1 MSRYVPTLPLRNVAK
16 DPGTLAHLHSLG
28 AFPKINQRFVFP
40 GDGTAGAL
48 LRHIDTEMHPV
59 FADVSSFYRYKK
71 ARRSIGAQNE
81 DVPDSALLLLVRE
94 FGPNVPMTILTQ
106 RLGGQA
112 SEQKRKAR
120 IRDLTGMTK
129 SLPGPITTG
138 DLEQL
143 LSILPASMKGD
154 LLRALATKT
163 LPAIP
168 NLSAT
173 HIGQICALETPEVR
187 ILGALALL
195 SSCLHRR
202 SHAHRQKIISA
213 IKRMDR
219 IINGASGSDARNAV
233 LLDYLEGRSIP
244 GDNTKIRSEMPETIA
259 WLRRL
264 ATDVGP
270 KIGRTLDA
278 EFPGL
283 IIRISKPKVLRPQIK
298 AELATELTESTV
310 LQSRDLRSNPDE
322 RPPEVQRRLTLL
334 RVAPQIIHS
343 VRERIDELER
353 VANRFRSIR
362 EHCQKGRGIFS
373 VELEGSVNIDGSAGR
388 PRRAPFSFIHSS
400 MLYDEL
406 VSGAVPGWRKGTP
419 EPPPEK
425 TYLCISQDPHP
436 DDAWFAQ
443 LMRTRAIASQPSGIA
458 ELDEQRQRMFHAG
471 ALPAGRSAPSS
482 LLDFERPDRKLAR
495 HASRVDIALV
505 PIVEFYHAMLMA
517 ALVIMYGLRF
527 GARIGETMQIR
538 LGSDCMDEDEREGR
552 TVHILRLI
560 PKGAHTATIFQTD
573 PEIRTII
580 RQIVR
585 LAHSR
590 WFPQCYRNGE
600 IDLPVVRY
608 GNRARQNIPD
618 GKFILRNEK
627 RALSG
632 THLAM
637 FIKVLL
643 FGLVDMKSHDGR
655 YVIAT
660 IMSVLGYDV
669 DETGSV
675 LHHAPGSREAE
686 VYDLSEY
693 LSNEE
698 IEEIRRELRSAGI
711 MGKVA

>member
-1 MSRYVPTLPLRNVAK
+1 MSRYVATLPLRDVAK

-28 AFPKINQRFVFP
+28 AFPKINKRFVFP

-48 LRHIDTEMHPV
+48 LRHIDTEMHPA
-59 FADVSSFYRYKK
+59 FADVSSFSRYKK

-81 DVPDSALLLLVRE
+81 EVPDSVLLLLVRE
-94 FGPNVPMTILTQ
+94 FGPNVPMAVLTQ

-120 IRDLTGMTK
+120 IRVLTGETK
-129 SLPGPITTG
+129 SLPGPIRTG

-143 LSILPASMKGD
+143 LALLPASMKGD

-168 NLSAT
+168 KLSAT
-173 HIGQICALETPEVR
+173 QIGQICALKTPGVR

-202 SHAHRQKIISA
+202 SHAHRQKIITA
-213 IKRMDR
+213 IKRIDR
-219 IINGASGSDARNAV
+219 IIDGASSSNARNAL
-233 LLDYLEGRSIP
+233 LLDYLEGRRIL
-244 GDNTKIRSEMPETIA
+244 GDNAKIRSEMPDTIA

-264 ATDVGP
+264 ATQVGP
-270 KIGRTLDA
+270 KIGRTLDD

-283 IIRISKPKVLRPQIK
+283 VIRISKPEVIRPHIK
-298 AELATELTESTV
+298 AELANELMEGTV
-310 LQSRDLRSNPDE
+310 RQSRDLRSNPDK

-334 RVAPQIIHS
+334 RVAPQIIYS
-343 VRERIDELER
+343 VRERIEELER
-353 VANRFRSIR
+353 VANKFRSLR
-362 EHCQKGRGIFS
+362 EHCHQSRGTFS
-373 VELEGSVNIDGSAGR
+373 VELEGSANIDGSEGR
-388 PRRAPFSFIHSS
+388 PRRAPFSFIHSN

-406 VSGAVPGWRKGTP
+406 VSGAVPGWRRGMP

-425 TYLCISQDPHP
+425 TYLSISQDPHP

-458 ELDEQRQRMFHAG
+458 ELDEQRQQMIHAG
-471 ALPAGRSAPSS
+471 ALPAGRSSPSG

-495 HASRVDIALV
+495 KASRVGIALV
-505 PIVEFYHAMLMA
+505 PIIEFYHAMLMA
-517 ALVIMYGLRF
+517 ALVILYALRF
-527 GARIGETMQIR
+527 GARIGETMQVR
-538 LGSDCMDEDEREGR
+538 LGPDCMDEDVREGR
-552 TVHILRLI
+552 AVHILRLI
-560 PKGAHTATIFQTD
+560 PKGAHTATIFETD
-573 PEIRTII
+573 PEIRTLI
-580 RQIVR
+580 RRIVR

-590 WFPQCYRNGE
+590 WFPQCYQNGE

-608 GNRARQNIPD
+608 GNRGRQNIPD

-627 RALSG
+627 RAVSG
-632 THLAM
+632 GHLAI
-637 FIKVLL
+637 FINVLL

-698 IEEIRRELRSAGI
+698 IEEIRRELKSAGI
-711 MGKVA
+711 MGKLA